1 MPAKKVYIH
10 LRSPHMRLIP
20 LSDRIRDF
28 LSKFKWQE
36 KDLAQN
42 FANIG
47 IDDNDRGVPAEL
59 QGLKYMSQLVSVW
72 TPFDA

>member
-1 MPAKKVYIH
+1 MRAKKVYIH
-10 LRSPHMRLIP
+10 PRPSQSMLMP

-59 QGLKYMSQLVSVW
+59 QGLKYMGQLVSV
-72 TPFDA
+72 

>member
-1 MPAKKVYIH
+1 MRAKKVYIH
-10 LRSPHMRLIP
+10 PKSSQSMLIR

-59 QGLKYMSQLVSVW
+59 QGLKYMGQLVSV
-72 TPFDA
+72 

>member
-1 MPAKKVYIH
+1 VLI
-10 LRSPHMRLIP
+10 RLA
-20 LSDRIRDF
+20 DRIRDF

-59 QGLKYMSQLVSVW
+59 QGLKYMSHLVSV
-72 TPFDA
+72 